1 MIRTPVPG
9 GALKRMLGATVL
21 ALASA
26 GAAQAAVITFEGNSG
41 PAFNQDTIM
50 ESGYAVTFVAPD
62 IAPGVPVPPGAVQVG
77 RFINGASPASCG
89 ANICPSNNATTYFDL
104 FGNGYVDLMPGTG
117 TGTFSFRGLDASFI
131 GTPGT
136 TYPPTAGAIQVIGF
150 YADGSTASA
159 QFNLAGPTDGTTTFG
174 RFKASAEFAQL
185 QFSEVAIVGFLCNAK
200 GQCTALDNNAGQ
212 FALDNITLSDLPAGN
227 VPEPAT
233 ASLLALGLLG
243 LARRARRRA

>member
-1 MIRTPVPG
+1 MIRTTVPG
-9 GALKRMLGATVL
+9 GALKRVLGATVL

-26 GAAQAAVITFEGNSG
+26 GAAQAAVITFEGNRG
-41 PAFNQDTIM
+41 PAFNQDTIY
-50 ESGYAVTFVAPD
+50 ESGYAITFVAPD
-62 IAPGVPVPPGAVQVG
+62 SATGVPVPPGTVQIG
-77 RFINGASPASCG
+77 RFIDGANPASCG
-89 ANICPSNNATTYFDL
+89 PNICPSNNATTYFDL
-104 FGNGYVDLMPGTG
+104 FGTGYVDLLSGTG

-150 YADGSTASA
+150 YADGSSDSA
-159 QFNLAGPTDGTTTFG
+159 QFNLAGPTDGTATFG
-174 RFKASAEFAQL
+174 RFKASTEFAQL
-185 QFSEVAIVGFLCNAK
+185 QFSEIAIVGFLCNAK
-200 GQCTALDNNAGQ
+200 GDCTALDGNAGQ

-243 LARRARRRA
+243 LGRMRRRT

>member
-26 GAAQAAVITFEGNSG
+26 GAAQAAVITFEGHSG
-41 PAFNQDTIM
+41 PAFNQDSIM

-62 IAPGVPVPPGAVQVG
+62 VAPGVPVPPHTVQVG
-77 RFINGASPASCG
+77 RFINGANPASCG

-104 FGNGYVDLMPGTG
+104 FGTGYVDLTPGAG

-136 TYPPTAGAIQVIGF
+136 TYPPTPAAIQVIGF
-150 YADGSTASA
+150 FADGSSQSA
-159 QFNLAGPTDGTTTFG
+159 QFNLARPIDGTTTFG
-174 RFKASAEFAQL
+174 RFNASAEFAKL
-185 QFSEVAIVGFLCNAK
+185 QFSEVAIVGFVCNAQ
-200 GQCTALDNNAGQ
+200 GRCTGLNNNSGQ
-212 FALDNITLSDLPAGN
+212 FALDNITLSDRPAGN

-243 LARRARRRA
+243 LGRRARRRA